1 MTINGTAI
9 KQLVTTK
16 GWQEFLEIIKDEIIE
31 SKLPKNYLTSGKTAD
46 IIALECMARE
56 RAVKIVEKC
65 IGKVNR
71 IAGKVEMNKDSF
83 I

>member
-1 MTINGTAI
+1 MNIIAI

-16 GWQEFLEIIKDEIIE
+16 GWQEFLEIVKDEITE
-31 SKLPKNYLTSGKTAD
+31 AKLPKNYLTSGKTAD

-56 RAVKIVEKC
+56 KAVMIVEKC

-71 IAGKVEMNKDSF
+71 IAGKTEMNKESF
-83 I
+83 V